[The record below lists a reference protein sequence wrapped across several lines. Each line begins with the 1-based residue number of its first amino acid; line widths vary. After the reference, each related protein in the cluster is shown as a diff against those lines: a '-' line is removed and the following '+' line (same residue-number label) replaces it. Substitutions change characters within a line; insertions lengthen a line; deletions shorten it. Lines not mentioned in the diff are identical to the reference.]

1 MTQRFYSLSD
11 APASAPFRKPW
22 MLAGILLCFMG
33 CNFANAEHP
42 GFRPESEL
50 AAAFL
55 ESVKSAKVAVY
66 PVIIR
71 TVAGTSY
78 SEDSQKQVVSM
89 LNEKQVTAAVAKA
102 DTIDPGEL
110 KGEGQLALFQNDL
123 KTIAEQLKGFDSDA
137 DYSLV
142 MEVLF
147 PPLRPAVFG
156 IHCYVYDRQGENA
169 FSFLLNSHHK
179 LFVDADMT
187 AEDSSEASRAEMME
201 KATKVGVTALMQ
213 QIDFGP

>member
-1 MTQRFYSLSD
+1 
-11 APASAPFRKPW
+11 
-22 MLAGILLCFMG
+22 
-33 CNFANAEHP
+33 
-42 GFRPESEL
+42 
-50 AAAFL
+50 
-55 ESVKSAKVAVY
+55 
-66 PVIIR
+66 
-71 TVAGTSY
+71 
-78 SEDSQKQVVSM
+78 M

-102 DTIDPGEL
+102 GTIDPGEL
-110 KGEGQLALFQNDL
+110 KGEGQWGIFQNDL

-147 PPLRPAVFG
+147 PPNRPAVFG

-187 AEDSSEASRAEMME
+187 AEDSSEASRAAMME

>member
-1 MTQRFYSLSD
+1 MRVFPILMTV
-11 APASAPFRKPW
+11 AIC
-22 MLAGILLCFMG
+22 LAF
-33 CNFANAEHP
+33 FQPVVANETEEKSPHP
-42 GFRPESEL
+42 GFRPESEF

-66 PVIIR
+66 PVISR

-89 LNEKQVTAAVAKA
+89 LNEKQVTVAVAKA
-102 DTIDPGEL
+102 GTIDPGQL
-110 KGEGQLALFQNDL
+110 KGEGQWGIFQNDL

-147 PPLRPAVFG
+147 PPHRPAVFG

-187 AEDSSEASRAEMME
+187 AEDSSEASRAAMME